1 MNNNMNLNPKR
12 QYTTNAKGQ
21 IIRVKKRL
29 LALYNEKVS
38 YAFGYCKLKE
48 CYLTSNNMKEKQCL
62 MKGKKGSYC
71 PHLYILEGH
80 ERIEGVKHAK
90 QKEWK
95 GKNKNEI

>member
-1 MNNNMNLNPKR
+1 MELNPNKE
-12 QYTTNAKGQ
+12 YYIDSKGQ

-48 CYLTSNNMKEKQCL
+48 CYLTSDNMKEKQCL
-62 MKGKKGSYC
+62 MKGKKGDYC
-71 PHLYILEGH
+71 SHLYILEGR

-95 GKNKNEI
+95 GKRKNGM